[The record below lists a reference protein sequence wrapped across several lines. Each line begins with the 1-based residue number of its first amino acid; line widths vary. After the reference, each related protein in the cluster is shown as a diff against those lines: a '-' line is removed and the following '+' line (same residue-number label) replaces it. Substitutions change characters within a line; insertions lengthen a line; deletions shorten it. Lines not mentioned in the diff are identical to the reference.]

1 MNSPD
6 TWTSPA
12 HRRTVYL
19 ILAVVG
25 ISILFDGYDLVIYG
39 AVLSTL
45 LEDPSHIG
53 QLSPAIAGTLGSWA
67 MIGVLIGALS
77 AGAIG
82 DRIGRRRVMLTAIV
96 WFSVGMALTA
106 LSSSIV
112 MFGFLRFVTGLGVGM
127 IVATGGAIIAEFA
140 PANRRNL
147 FNAIVY
153 SGVPAGGVMASLF
166 ALFLEDAI
174 GWRGLFMIGA
184 SPLLFLLPLAW
195 FALPESPR
203 WLVSR
208 GRHTDARDVC
218 TRHGLPEDTFL
229 RSPVTAAPT
238 GTDARDVEKTGFA
251 GIFSRSY
258 LIGTLLIG
266 AMSFIGLLSTYG
278 LNTWLPKIMQSN
290 GASAHDSLYSL
301 LFLNGGAVVGGLT
314 ASWIADRIGAKAV
327 ITSTFALAAV
337 SLAVLPMLSSVAPM
351 YPFIVLAGIGVI
363 GTQVL
368 TYGLASNYY
377 GTASRAAGVS
387 WVAGFGRLG
396 GIVGPAIGGLIIG
409 AGLGPTASF
418 WIFAGAAL
426 IGAVATALIPRSPAQ
441 VEIVAEKAPVAR
453 KVEQPALH

>member
-1 MNSPD
+1 
-6 TWTSPA
+6 
-12 HRRTVYL
+12 VYL

-39 AVLSTL
+39 AVLSSL
-45 LEDPSHIG
+45 LDDPSHIG
-53 QLSPAIAGTLGSWA
+53 QLSPAVAGTLGSWA

-77 AGAIG
+77 AGAVG
-82 DRIGRRRVMLTAIV
+82 DRVGRRKVMLTAIV
-96 WFSVGMALTA
+96 WFSIGMGLTA
-106 LSSSIV
+106 LSTSIF

-166 ALFLEDAI
+166 ALALEDAI

-203 WLVSR
+203 WLVAR
-208 GRHTDARDVC
+208 GRKADARAVC
-218 TRHGLPEDTFL
+218 VRHGLPEGTFL
-229 RSPVTAAPT
+229 DTPAVAVPAAE
-238 GTDARDVEKTGFA
+238 AKRDVEKTGFA

-258 LIGTLLIG
+258 LPGTLLIG

-314 ASWIADRIGAKAV
+314 ASWIADKIGAKAV

-337 SLAVLPMLSSVAPM
+337 SLAILPMFTSVAPM
-351 YPFIVLAGIGVI
+351 YPFIVAAGIGVI

-368 TYGLASNYY
+368 TYGLSANYY

-396 GIVGPAIGGLIIG
+396 GIAGPAIGGLIIG

-426 IGAVATALIPRSPAQ
+426 VGAVATALIPRSPAQ
-441 VEIVAEKAPVAR
+441 AEIVAEQAPVAS
-453 KVEQPALH
+453 KVDEPALS